1 MVFSKA
7 DAADGRIDDIFD
19 PSKVPGSSVYMAS
32 NGTDLGMQAIF
43 AGSFFLL
50 FILLFSAL
58 RLRWP
63 FIFSPRT
70 RLTITSPPYLS
81 HKFFGW
87 FLATMRTPETY
98 VLNTLGLDT
107 VIFLRFYK
115 MCMRLLLD
123 IAFFSIV
130 IIWPINIY
138 WSKVNLDAVAEA
150 PETGDNDGLAIPVS
164 YSVTD
169 YLFNLTLNISDPK
182 QQWYLVPHIVFV
194 YIFSGLAYYHISKFS
209 SRWASLRWHF
219 LMQSRHALVS
229 RTVMLTGVPR
239 HLAKSPRELEW
250 FWSAGLQLGK
260 IERVRVCPFNTRL
273 TSSAKERA
281 KYLVNLE
288 HAYKQLLGNPCEHEE
303 YDPELLGRLAVD
315 VSDSARKEEIR
326 LLEKWAKPSR
336 RRKAK
341 ARGSQNAH
349 VEQADRASLI
359 EGESCSTGSEK
370 PVDGDLNEVNHAA
383 SDLSS
388 IRRPTAWVKAGPG
401 LLQPWHRVD
410 AINHWRAKYLTADRD
425 FRQLRSSVL
434 RGEDGFGRSTTAFV
448 TFEDAATAHMVTQ
461 LSCYPNPGYMKA
473 RLAPEPRAVYWPNIW
488 IPNHRKWVGFA
499 AKWTCIFVIWAFWS
513 VPVILFSSL
522 LTPASLGKIFPVI
535 LSADHGLL
543 RSFLSTTVPSVF
555 LLLFLNMLPWILKQ
569 VHFITGGRT
578 KPDIDYSVMTKMW
591 AFLMVNVILVFGFS
605 GTFWN
610 LIISAVNRP
619 GTIMQSLASNIPR
632 VGTFFTGYILVL
644 GVGYQPFKLLQ
655 LRPVIWHIGRQWLC
669 STPRDYARLVSP
681 VYIDWYSVYPYP
693 LLVFAIAMIYST
705 FSPPVVV
712 GAVIYFAIGY
722 PVMKYLLLYVYFHP
736 FETAGMAWPKLCR
749 RMILSIIL
757 YQVVM
762 LAFVIVKG
770 GGWYTFSLMPIIVLY
785 MWFFYFLGWSL
796 EKQGTVLPMYLWRNP
811 PPNSSYPLPPDM
823 DDSASNAHEFGYE
836 AQMLKQRDLFTP
848 ANAEYGASVRPKN
861 ELGWHARDEKSH
873 VLRGASSLNN
883 ICAQSTGRERAR
895 PPYLSHRST
904 KATRIHGL
912 SKLSQ
917 PIAPQSP
924 SPKMQPK
931 VSVQTRR
938 GPSHHRR
945 ESSRGV
951 RTREMIL
958 ANRGIRRTSPGSN
971 VSWPRQPRN
980 LTPSRTSATSATN
993 STPDQNTSATLSKS
1007 ASRVRNQPS
1016 INSEEFRVSKRKR
1029 YKSLAEAA
1037 TVEGSR
1043 LLVSLGRLPGEIY
1056 SRRVESK
1063 SRSKSGAVRSPKAL
1077 GRDKLWFNGRNVF
1090 GLAGDRST
1098 LSAGKRDSVVEDGN
1112 GGIGSPKQRVFDMH
1126 SDDEWEDMDCVPAE
1140 VSDRRQSKM
1149 AEDQQPCTT
1158 AEDWDPLV
1166 YLKPVGTSSYLHG
1179 TSSQPVHN
1187 DEKIGETLGTLL
1199 TGLDH
1204 PPLASSTA
1212 HDSTSSG
1219 LRRRT
1224 RKGAEPEPS
1233 QNSDPVD
1240 TSSSTSEANAASILG
1255 AEGSRH
1261 SERTEPRLRMR
1272 MHQTFQ
1278 QVRDYFLA
1286 EFRPAA
1292 PILDLTYDQ
1301 MYSQGIEDEHLRVNS
1316 NGEYVDNGDEL
1327 PPLRQLIG
1335 RVLPRS
1341 VSRVFS
1347 PAPSAV
1353 PMGVGADTAPAIVG
1367 SATAP
1372 IESRRLVSPGVL
1384 DRTMLRASTAAEPRA
1399 SSRVDRGSGTGKYV
1413 RRLVSTLTQS
1423 PLPRPLY
1430 ISHAE
1435 GLSDQAAEMH
1445 NLEHT
1450 DVLEPLPPPL
1460 APWLLA
1466 EPCGPSTQSSRSSHP
1481 PTDPEPST
1489 STASLPILSR
1499 TSNRHS
1505 SHKTSPAPRVPLAS
1519 RMELNYVTRRS
1530 ATPCM
1535 PTNIPAHTDD
1545 VDSEQLLSAN
1555 YQKYAVERQ
1564 STFEADEFTDY
1575 LQTPMLNFRGILDR
1589 GIQDYV
1595 HPGLVGELPT
1605 LWLPVKQTRGLQ
1617 HSEESSRVSGSVD
1630 LTRVAAYRRIIA
1642 LLEQHRDDPM
1652 NCTDSVAAIV
1662 AAAAADN
1669 AFTVAGSSDQSS
1681 AIQTDEGAYSELHEV
1696 CVHSIHDTNKAEAKK

>member
-1 MVFSKA
+1 
-7 DAADGRIDDIFD
+7 
-19 PSKVPGSSVYMAS
+19 
-32 NGTDLGMQAIF
+32 
-43 AGSFFLL
+43 
-50 FILLFSAL
+50 
-58 RLRWP
+58 
-63 FIFSPRT
+63 
-70 RLTITSPPYLS
+70 
-81 HKFFGW
+81 FFGW

-98 VLNTLGLDT
+98 VLNTLGLDS

-123 IAFFSIV
+123 VAFFSIA

-138 WSKVNLDAVAEA
+138 WSKVNLDAVAGA

-194 YIFSGLAYYHISKFS
+194 YVFSGLAYYHISKFS

-260 IERVRVCPFNTRL
+260 IERVRVCSFNTRL

-281 KYLVNLE
+281 KYLVRLE
-288 HAYKQLLGNPCEHEE
+288 HAYKQVLGNPCEHEE

-315 VSDSARKEEIR
+315 VSDSARNEEIR

-336 RRKAK
+336 RRKVK
-341 ARGSQNAH
+341 ARGNQNAP
-349 VEQADRASLI
+349 EQTDGASLI
-359 EGESCSTGSEK
+359 EDEACSTGSEK
-370 PVDGDLNEVNHAA
+370 PEDTVLHSVNHTG
-383 SDLSS
+383 SEPSS
-388 IRRPTAWVKAGPG
+388 IRRPTVWVKAGSG

-410 AINHWRAKYLTADRD
+410 AIDHWRTKYLAADRD

-535 LSADHGLL
+535 LSADHSLL

-619 GTIMQSLASNIPR
+619 GTIIQSLASNIPR

-736 FETAGMAWPKLCR
+736 FETAGMVWPKLCR

-770 GGWYTFSLMPIIVLY
+770 GGWYTFSLMPVIVLY

-796 EKQGTVLPMYLWRNP
+796 EKQGTVLPVYLWRNP
-811 PPNSSYPLPPDM
+811 PPNSSYPLPPDVE
-823 DDSASNAHEFGYE
+823 DANEVLKRSDSV
-836 AQMLKQRDLFTP
+836 TP
-848 ANAEYGASVRPKN
+848 PSDGASTMPKDEFDVRAGTQN
-861 ELGWHARDEKSH
+861 VH

-883 ICAQSTGRERAR
+883 MQGPSYVR
-895 PPYLSHRST
+895 HWST
-904 KATRIHGL
+904 KAHTTRIHGL

-917 PIAPQSP
+917 PIAPLSP
-924 SPKMQPK
+924 LPKIPAK
-931 VSVQTRR
+931 PNTRR
-938 GPSHHRR
+938 RPSHHRR

-971 VSWPRQPRN
+971 IQPRQP
-980 LTPSRTSATSATN
+980 TPSRTSHVSSSHA
-993 STPDQNTSATLSKS
+993 STPDHSTTLSKATS
-1007 ASRVRNQPS
+1007 QVRNQKS
-1016 INSEEFRVSKRKR
+1016 SSNSAEFRVSKRKR

-1043 LLVSLGRLPGEIY
+1043 LLVTLGRLPGEIY

-1063 SRSKSGAVRSPKAL
+1063 SRSQSRVAKVPKAL
-1077 GRDKLWFNGRNVF
+1077 GRDKMWFNGRNVF
-1090 GLAGDRST
+1090 GVSAERST
-1098 LSAGKRDSVVEDGN
+1098 LSAGKQDGMVED
-1112 GGIGSPKQRVFDMH
+1112 GGIGSSKQVFDMH
-1126 SDDEWEDMDCVPAE
+1126 SDDEWEDMDVRAE

-1149 AEDQQPCTT
+1149 AEDHVCTS

-1166 YLKPVGTSSYLHG
+1166 YLKPVGNSAYLNGTNSQLAHTS
-1179 TSSQPVHN
+1179 
-1187 DEKIGETLGTLL
+1187 EKTDETLGTLL
-1199 TGLDH
+1199 TGLDR
-1204 PPLASSTA
+1204 PPHASTTA
-1212 HDSTSSG
+1212 HGSTSSG

-1224 RKGAEPEPS
+1224 RNNPNRS
-1233 QNSDPVD
+1233 QPSDPEL
-1240 TSSSTSEANAASILG
+1240 SFSTSETNGSQAAASILE
-1255 AEGSRH
+1255 AEGARHISRTNPH
-1261 SERTEPRLRMR
+1261 LRTR

-1301 MYSQGIEDEHLRVNS
+1301 MYSQGIEYEHLRTHA
-1316 NGEYVDNGDEL
+1316 NGCVDNGDEL
-1327 PPLRQLIG
+1327 PPLRELIG

-1347 PAPSAV
+1347 PAPESAV
-1353 PMGVGADTAPAIVG
+1353 PPGIV
-1367 SATAP
+1367 SAATAP
-1372 IESRRLVSPGVL
+1372 MERRLVSPGVG
-1384 DRTMLRASTAAEPRA
+1384 DRMVRALTDEPSAVR
-1399 SSRVDRGSGTGKYV
+1399 RDRGAGRYV
-1413 RRLVSTLTQS
+1413 RRLVGTLTQS
-1423 PLPRPLY
+1423 PVPGPLY

-1435 GLSDQAAEMH
+1435 GLAEKAVGMH
-1445 NLEHT
+1445 SLEH
-1450 DVLEPLPPPL
+1450 DDALEPLPPPL
-1460 APWLLA
+1460 APWLLT
-1466 EPCGPSTQSSRSSHP
+1466 EPSSQSSRSNSQP
-1481 PTDPEPST
+1481 ATDPEPST
-1489 STASLPILSR
+1489 STSSLPILPHPSTRQSR
-1499 TSNRHS
+1499 
-1505 SHKTSPAPRVPLAS
+1505 HKPSPRLPLAS

-1530 ATPCM
+1530 ATPTWA
-1535 PTNIPAHTDD
+1535 PTNITHPDMEN
-1545 VDSEQLLSAN
+1545 EQLLSAN

-1564 STFEADEFTDY
+1564 STFEADEYTDY

-1605 LWLPVKQTRGLQ
+1605 LWLPVKQANVSTDSQ
-1617 HSEESSRVSGSVD
+1617 HSASSLESGSTD
-1630 LTRVAAYRRIIA
+1630 LARAAPYRRILE
-1642 LLEQHRDDPM
+1642 LLEQHRNDPM

-1662 AAAAADN
+1662 AAAVADS
-1669 AFTVAGSSDQSS
+1669 AFSGGRLDQSS
-1681 AIQTDEGAYSELHEV
+1681 AIQRDEGAYSELHEV
-1696 CVHSIHDTNKAEAKK
+1696 CVHPTHDMNRTEAEK